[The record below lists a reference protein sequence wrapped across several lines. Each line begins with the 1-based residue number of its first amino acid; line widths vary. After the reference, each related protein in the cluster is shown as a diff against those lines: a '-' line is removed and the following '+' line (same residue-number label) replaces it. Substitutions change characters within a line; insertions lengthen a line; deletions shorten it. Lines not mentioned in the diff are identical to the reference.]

1 MKFSNVAWNAAG
13 LAAPLAVAVM
23 CVPALL
29 HRLGSER
36 FGLFA
41 LAWALTA
48 VSGLFDLGVG
58 RATTRSIAAQLGR
71 GDGQRAGSTLAAA
84 AHIAGWAGLAGAM
97 LLVLGAAVGAHRLI
111 RYNATLEPEVFQ
123 ATLLLALVIPLQT
136 LIATYRGASEACQQ
150 FRGISLVRMALGVAN
165 FAAPLAVALYSS
177 HLALLVLAL
186 LLARVAALAAYRQLA
201 RQALFVSGS
210 EAPLSAQERRD
221 LLHAGG
227 WFSVSAVVS
236 PLLVQSDRFVIGAV
250 LSAAAVSTY
259 AVPFDMITQLLI
271 VVTAVST
278 VAFPSITRQLQVDST
293 SARAQFNR
301 WLLIVTIVMATI
313 TALVAWWLP
322 ALLSAWIGNALPAEA
337 ANVGRWLCLGVWI
350 NAIGSMYFA
359 WLHAHGRFRTTAL
372 LHLLELPLYVA
383 ILLVSLSELG
393 VVGAAVAWVVRVT
406 LDSIALAWLS
416 VKTGSLETKQ

>member
-1 MKFSNVAWNAAG
+1 MKSSNVAWNAAG
-13 LAAPLAVAVM
+13 LAAPLAVALV

-29 HRLGSER
+29 QRLGAER
-36 FGLFA
+36 FGLLA

-48 VSGLFDLGVG
+48 VSGLFDLGIG

-84 AHIAGWAGLAGAM
+84 TRIAAWAGLAGAM
-97 LLVLGAAVGAHRLI
+97 LLALAAAAGAHRLI
-111 RYNATLEPEVFQ
+111 HYNAALETEVLQ

-136 LIATYRGASEACQQ
+136 MIATYRGASEACQQ

-201 RQALFVSGS
+201 HQALPGTGS
-210 EAPLSAQERRD
+210 APPLSVQDRRV
-221 LLHAGG
+221 LLRTGG

-236 PLLVQSDRFVIGAV
+236 PLLVQADRFVIGAV

-259 AVPFDMITQLLI
+259 AIPFDLITQLLI

-278 VAFPSITRQLQVDST
+278 VAFPSITHRLQTDAAA
-293 SARAQFNR
+293 ARVQFDR
-301 WLLIVTIVMATI
+301 WLKIIACAMAIV

-322 ALLSAWIGNALPAEA
+322 ALLNAWIGGALPAEA
-337 ANVGRWLCLGVWI
+337 ASVGRWLCLGVWI

-359 WLHAHGRFRTTAL
+359 WLHAQGRIRATAL
-372 LHLLELPLYVA
+372 LHLVELPLYLVVLVV
-383 ILLVSLSELG
+383 LLHQVG
-393 VVGAAVAWVVRVT
+393 VTGA
-406 LDSIALAWLS
+406 ALAWVLRVGLDS
-416 VKTGSLETKQ
+416 VILAWLARRQPGIESG